1 MNGDVMADNENPEER
16 DRFDKIED
24 NPFIKTSEQNVST
37 FSIDADGAAYG
48 YMRKMISKMTRRT
61 PARSELVRQ
70 SPHSMRLSLRLK
82 TTSTSR

>member
-48 YMRKMISKMTRRT
+48 YMRKMISKMTRR